1 MTHACDI
8 VSKTT
13 KLGYQLVKKLTFFTV
28 WECHLCFFFKNL
40 KLEALKGLRTA
51 SQNTCRVFRFFWRI
65 PGEAAIYWSGKIVP
79 FIINSKNV
87 YLCSRFENV
96 TNSFKISG
104 IFESLWIM
112 IVFCRTLLSLQ
123 DDKVFILFSYTVI

>member
-28 WECHLCFFFKNL
+28 WECHLCFFFL
-40 KLEALKGLRTA
+40 TWSIKGIEDSVSEYLPSFQIFLTN
-51 SQNTCRVFRFFWRI
+51 SV
-65 PGEAAIYWSGKIVP
+65 EAIYWSGKIVP